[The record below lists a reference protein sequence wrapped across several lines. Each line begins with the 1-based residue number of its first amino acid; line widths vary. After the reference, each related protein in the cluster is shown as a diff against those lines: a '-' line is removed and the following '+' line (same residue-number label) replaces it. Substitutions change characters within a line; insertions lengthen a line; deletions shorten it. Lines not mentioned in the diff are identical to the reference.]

1 MLLQIV
7 QKIVKENNIKKVLLG
22 FSGGVDSTVLAYLF
36 SQIPDITV
44 RAVYVNHGIS
54 DNAFEWQ
61 SFCEKFCQQYN
72 IEFFARSVCCDTKN
86 RESLEEVAR
95 NKRYSVYQD
104 LIQDHEYLVLGHHS
118 DDQVETVLL
127 QLMRG
132 TGLSGLS
139 GMPVLSSFHNGF
151 ILRPLLDTS
160 LETVTKQMIVDYAKE
175 HNIQHIHDESN
186 DSNEYKRNFLRNVII
201 PQLKEEFGNI
211 NKTISRTANNVAEC
225 EHFLQETTPYFT
237 GTSIACSELNQMTDL
252 QIKYTLKKWLKSNG
266 SQNISS
272 GKYTEIIDFIRSQKT
287 DSKFKIENKSFII
300 QYKQKELHFIKK

>member
-36 SQIPDITV
+36 SQIPDVTV

-61 SFCEKFCQQYN
+61 SFCEKFSQQYN

-95 NKRYSVYQD
+95 NKRYAVYKELLQD
-104 LIQDHEYLVLGHHS
+104 DEYLVLGHHS

-139 GMPVLSSFHNGF
+139 GMPTLSNFHNGF
-151 ILRPLLDTS
+151 ILRPFLDNS
-160 LETVTKQMIVDYAKE
+160 LETVTKQMIVDYAE
-175 HNIQHIHDESN
+175 QHNIQHIHDESN
-186 DSNEYKRNFLRNVII
+186 DSNEYKRNFLRNIII

-211 NKTISRTANNVAEC
+211 NKTISRTAKNVAEC
-225 EHFLQETTPYFT
+225 EKFLQESTPDITTD
-237 GTSIACSELNQMTDL
+237 SISCVELNKMTDL
-252 QIKYTLKKWLKSNG
+252 QIKYTFKKWLKHNG
-266 SQNISS
+266 AQNVSS
-272 GKYTEIIDFIRSQKT
+272 GKYSEIIDFIRSQKT
-287 DSKFKIENKSFII
+287 DTKFKIENKSFIL
-300 QYKQKELHFIKK
+300 QHKQRYIHFIKK

>member
-54 DNAFEWQ
+54 ENAFEWQ

-95 NKRYSVYQD
+95 NKRYSVYQE
-104 LIQDHEYLVLGHHS
+104 LIQENEYLVLGHHS

-225 EHFLQETTPYFT
+225 EHFLQETTPAFT
-237 GTSIACSELNQMTDL
+237 GTSISCSELNQMTDL